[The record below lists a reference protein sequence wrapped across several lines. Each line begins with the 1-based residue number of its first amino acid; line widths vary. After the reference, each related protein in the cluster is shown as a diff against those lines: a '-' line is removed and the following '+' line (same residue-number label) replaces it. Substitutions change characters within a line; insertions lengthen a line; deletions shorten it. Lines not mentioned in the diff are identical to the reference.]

1 MMILFLSQTIF
12 NFIINIL
19 KIMLKKEINIKLF
32 SLIIFLEILKLIKA
46 FYIKLIFIF
55 NSLLSNVYII

>member
-19 KIMLKKEINIKLF
+19 KIMLKKEINIKIF